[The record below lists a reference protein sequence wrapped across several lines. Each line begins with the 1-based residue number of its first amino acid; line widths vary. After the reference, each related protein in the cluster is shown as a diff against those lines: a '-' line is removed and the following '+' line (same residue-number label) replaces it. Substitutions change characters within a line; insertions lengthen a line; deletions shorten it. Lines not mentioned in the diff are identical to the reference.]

1 MLSVLEGIGGGVKV
15 VGRILA
21 YGVRVG
27 VAL

>member
-1 MLSVLEGIGGGVKV
+1 VLGVLEGVGGGVEV